1 LLQGCSNQQ
10 LVAACLKC
18 CFGDHRRT
26 AADYVQPLPEEK
38 PHKHSHQ
45 LHCKRASLLYAAGR
59 PLWEFKAPFDTC
71 TLVVPPAS
79 PGICLFVTAFLG
91 RLGRAPTTGVYVL
104 SAAGF
109 DLLASHSGS
118 TTAVLDAAA
127 LHVRGNDPGR
137 PGSGYKYD
145 SSSTPEAGGRQL
157 AVVHSDDCFVAAAA
171 VAGRLATSSS
181 CDVGV
186 QLLQMPPYE
195 RRVLP

>member
-1 LLQGCSNQQ
+1 VKCEPLLC
-10 LVAACLKC
+10 
-18 CFGDHRRT
+18 
-26 AADYVQPLPEEK
+26 
-38 PHKHSHQ
+38 
-45 LHCKRASLLYAAGR
+45 AAGL
-59 PLWEFKAPFDTC
+59 PLWELRVPFDTC

-79 PGICLFVTAFLG
+79 PRICLFVSAFLG
-91 RLGRAPTTGVYVL
+91 RLGRTPATKVDVLGTTGC
-104 SAAGF
+104 
-109 DLLASHSGS
+109 DLLASHSLS
-118 TTAVLDAAA
+118 TTTVQDAAA
-127 LHVRGNDPGR
+127 LHVMGNDPGR